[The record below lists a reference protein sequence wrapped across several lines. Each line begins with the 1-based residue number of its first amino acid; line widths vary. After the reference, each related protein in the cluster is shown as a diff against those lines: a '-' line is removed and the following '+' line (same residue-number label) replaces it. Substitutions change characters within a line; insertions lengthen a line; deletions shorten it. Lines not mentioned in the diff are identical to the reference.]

1 MARSPRVDRNWFV
14 FCTLLFMP
22 LSPDSRPPPS
32 NQLLEALNTAVL
44 LLDESLL
51 LVYLNPA
58 AENLFEISR
67 RQVLGHYLPDIVRAD
82 AAAVSRLQDA
92 MRAQRSF
99 TERELALYTATTGQR
114 MTVDCVVTPLSRRE
128 LLLETM
134 QVDHHLRIALEE
146 NLLSQQQAAR
156 ELLRGLAHEIKNPL
170 GGLRGAAQLLES
182 ELQQDDLKEYTR
194 VIIGEADRLRNLVN
208 RMLGPNNV
216 PAKQPVN
223 IHQILEH
230 VRSLV
235 DAENYPGL
243 TIAREYDPS
252 IPDLW
257 ADSELLVQA
266 FLNLVRNAAEAGAE
280 RIALRTRTERQFTIG
295 HNRYKL
301 VLRIDVIDNGPGIP
315 PELQEK
321 IFYPMVTGRAE
332 GSGLGLSI
340 AQTLINQ
347 HQGIIEFTSASGNTV
362 FTVFLPL
369 EVTND

>member
-1 MARSPRVDRNWFV
+1 MDFKTAVPHPDIAEEV
-14 FCTLLFMP
+14 FLANEVSRYRPQLERYGTAAALLFDLGSGGEP
-22 LSPDSRPPPS
+22 NFIAREIYNQANIVPGAFTFKVNNDQYLIAATLVDECSSGDSTLYAFDGIESAWPVHGSVLVQDGMAQFVAGRS
-32 NQLLEALNTAVL
+32 SLLDGGMYAFALN
-44 LLDESLL
+44 
-51 LVYLNPA
+51 
-58 AENLFEISR
+58 I
-67 RQVLGHYLPDIVRAD
+67 
-82 AAAVSRLQDA
+82 
-92 MRAQRSF
+92 
-99 TERELALYTATTGQR
+99 AT
-114 MTVDCVVTPLSRRE
+114 
-128 LLLETM
+128 
-134 QVDHHLRIALEE
+134 
-146 NLLSQQQAAR
+146 
-156 ELLRGLAHEIKNPL
+156 
-170 GGLRGAAQLLES
+170 
-182 ELQQDDLKEYTR
+182 
-194 VIIGEADRLRNLVN
+194 GEADRLRNLVN

-243 TIAREYDPS
+243 VIERQYDPS
-252 IPDLW
+252 IPELR

-266 FLNLVRNAAEAGAE
+266 FLNLVRNAAEAGAA

-301 VLRIDVIDNGPGIP
+301 VLRIDVIDDGPGVP
-315 PELQEK
+315 AELQEK

-347 HQGIIEFTSASGNTV
+347 HQGIIEFTSAAGNTV

>member
-1 MARSPRVDRNWFV
+1 VDRNWFV
-14 FCTLLFMP
+14 FCTPLFMSS
-22 LSPDSRPPPS
+22 SPEFRQTPS
-32 NQLLEALNTAVL
+32 TQLLEALSTAVL

-82 AAAVSRLQDA
+82 ASAVSRLQDA
-92 MRAQRSF
+92 LRAQRSF
-99 TERELALYTATTGQR
+99 TERQLALYTAATGQR

-243 TIAREYDPS
+243 IITREYDPS
-252 IPDLW
+252 IPELR

-280 RIALRTRTERQFTIG
+280 RISLRTRTERQFTIG

-301 VLRIDVIDNGPGIP
+301 VLRIDVIDNGPGVP
-315 PELQEK
+315 AELQEK

-347 HQGIIEFTSASGNTV
+347 HLGIIEFTSASGNTV